1 MRNGSVHLEAS
12 HDSASAV
19 GGSSLHDELG
29 KFSSTLYETGG
40 CDMSLVNFEPA
51 ARRAS
56 NICDTDSHVSSSTSV
71 RFYPHDVLSLP
82 QIRLNRLL
90 TIDTDLLEQQDIDL
104 SPDLAATYGP
114 TEEAAHKVKHY
125 YRFWI
130 LPQLWIGI
138 NFDRLTLL
146 ALLIEI
152 VKSWKMC

>member
-1 MRNGSVHLEAS
+1 MLI
-12 HDSASAV
+12 
-19 GGSSLHDELG
+19 
-29 KFSSTLYETGG
+29 F
-40 CDMSLVNFEPA
+40 FQ
-51 ARRAS
+51 
-56 NICDTDSHVSSSTSV
+56 
-71 RFYPHDVLSLP
+71 LSLP

-146 ALLIEI
+146 ALIDR
-152 VKSWKMC
+152 